1 MATALKLNTITK
13 VIFAS
18 LLAAQGSAWAD
29 DEQSSRE
36 SMDTIVVTGE
46 KTEKSLKETMSS
58 VAVVD
63 KALLENG
70 QLASISEALSEM
82 ANVVV
87 LTGSVPDMRGVSGN
101 GGATGFNSFS
111 GGSKAR
117 VSTLIDGVS
126 QPFVADLTGDTGLWD
141 VEQIEVYRG
150 PQSTSNG
157 RNSIAGAVYMTTKA
171 PTQDFEGA
179 VRVGYRNQDS
189 YLDTAAVVSGALVED
204 VLAFRLSTQYVDG
217 ETFSNPPVYETN
229 PTDRELNK
237 LNTSSTRAKLLYT
250 PSKDLAVQL
259 TYSTYSEEGNSGRKY
274 FVADEPFDYK
284 PLYQRIV
291 DTDSDTTQVNVDY
304 SINDDFSLDVLV
316 AYMDYQWSFE
326 AYEPI
331 ESAES
336 DVSMDERNITLD
348 TKLNFG
354 LNNHFY
360 SGFIGLA
367 YFDRDQEFESVGAT
381 NYYGDD
387 SSKSTA
393 VYGETSFNLSR
404 ELTLTA
410 GLRIEREEQLRNF
423 NMAFRGDQ
431 LVEQLDNSHTVRLP
445 KLAIQYDVSDE
456 TTLFASARRGYNAGG
471 GALDFTAEDYY
482 YYDEET
488 VNTYEIG
495 SRSVIDNGDIN
506 ISANVFYNNFNGYQA
521 LSSERRITN
530 LEDAH
535 SYGLEVDA
543 YSMLGE
549 QWQLHGGLGLLKT
562 NIDESSAFPDAVGS
576 DLNSAPELTASLG
589 LSHWF
594 TDSLKVNL
602 SANYVGEYYGD
613 LTNTEERIAGDYTI
627 TRLSMTYDTE
637 QWLISA
643 FINNALDEE
652 AYTSQEPESGRYPQG
667 YAAVVNPQTVGASV
681 TYRF

>member
-1 MATALKLNTITK
+1 ML
-13 VIFAS
+13 AS
-18 LLAAQGSAWAD
+18 LLVTQGSAWAD
-29 DEQSSRE
+29 DDQSSRK

-58 VAVVD
+58 VAVID
-63 KALLENG
+63 KSLLENG

-87 LTGSVPDMRGVSGN
+87 LTGAVPDMRGVSGN
-101 GGATGFNSFS
+101 GSATGFNSFS

-157 RNSIAGAVYMTTKA
+157 RNSIAGAIYMTTKA

-217 ETFSNPPVYETN
+217 ETFTNPPMYGTN
-229 PTDRELNK
+229 PTDRDLNK

-250 PSKDLAVQL
+250 PSQDLAVQL

-274 FVADEPFDYK
+274 FEAAEPSDYI
-284 PLYQRIV
+284 PLFQRTM
-291 DTDSDTTQVNVDY
+291 DTESDTTQVNVDY
-304 SINDDFSLDVLV
+304 KINDDFSLDVLV
-316 AYMDYQWSFE
+316 AYMDYNWGFE
-326 AYEPI
+326 AYEPL

-336 DVSMDERNITLD
+336 DVSMDESNITVD

-354 LNNHFY
+354 LSSDFY
-360 SGFIGLA
+360 SGFVGLA
-367 YFDRDQEFESVGAT
+367 YFDRDQDFESVGAT

-393 VYGETSFNLSR
+393 IYGETSFNFSR
-404 ELTLTA
+404 DFTLTA

-423 NMAFRGDQ
+423 NMAFRGDT
-431 LVEQLDNSHTVRLP
+431 LVEQLDNSNTLRLP
-445 KLAIQYDVSDE
+445 KLALQYKVTEE

-495 SRSVIDNGDIN
+495 SRSVFNNGDLN
-506 ISANVFYNNFNGYQA
+506 VSTNVFYNNFNGYQA
-521 LSSERRITN
+521 LSSARKITN
-530 LEDAH
+530 IEDAH
-535 SYGLEVDA
+535 SYGLELEA

-549 QWQLHGGLGLLKT
+549 QWQLHGGFGLLKT
-562 NIDESSAFPDAVGS
+562 KIDESIAFPEAVGNE
-576 DLNSAPELTASLG
+576 LNSAPELTASLG
-589 LSHWF
+589 ISHWF
-594 TDSLKVNL
+594 TDSLKVNV
-602 SANYVGEYYGD
+602 SANYVDEFYGD
-613 LTNTEERIAGDYTI
+613 LTNTEERVAGDYTI
-627 TRLSMTYDTE
+627 TRLTMTYDTE

-652 AYTSQEPESGRYPQG
+652 AYTSREPVSGRYPQG
-667 YAAVVNPQTVGASV
+667 YVAVINPQTIGASV

>member
-1 MATALKLNTITK
+1 MATAFKLNSLSA
-13 VIFAS
+13 VIAAS
-18 LLAAQGSAWAD
+18 LLVTNTAVLAD
-29 DEQSSRE
+29 DESNRK

-63 KALLENG
+63 TSLIENG

-87 LTGSVPDMRGVSGN
+87 LTGAVPDMRGVSGN

-141 VEQIEVYRG
+141 MEQIEVYRG

-157 RNSIAGAVYMTTKA
+157 RNSIAGAVYMKTKA
-171 PTQDFEGA
+171 PTQEFEGA
-179 VRVGYRNQDS
+179 VRVGYRNQDN
-189 YLDTAAVVSGALVED
+189 YFDTAAVISGALVED
-204 VLAFRLSTQYVDG
+204 VLAFRLSTQYIDG
-217 ETFSNPPVYETN
+217 ETFSNPPVYDTN
-229 PTDRELNK
+229 PTDQELNK
-237 LNTSSTRAKLLYT
+237 LDTSSTRAKLLYT
-250 PSKDLAVQL
+250 PFEDLSVQL
-259 TYSTYSEEGNSGRKY
+259 TYSTYNEEGNAGRKY
-274 FVADEPFDYK
+274 FEAAEPTDYI
-284 PLYQRIV
+284 PLFQRIL
-291 DTDSDTTQVNVDY
+291 DTESDTTQVNVDY
-304 SINDDFSLDVLV
+304 KINENFSLDVLV
-316 AYMDYQWSFE
+316 AYMDYKWAFD
-326 AYEPI
+326 AYEPQQ
-331 ESAES
+331 SAES
-336 DVSMDERNITLD
+336 DVSMDESNVTLD

-354 LNNHFY
+354 LNSDFY
-360 SGFIGLA
+360 SGFVGLA
-367 YFDRDQEFESVGAT
+367 YFDRDQDFESVGAT
-381 NYYGDD
+381 YYFGDD

-393 VYGETSFNLSR
+393 IYGESSFNLNSQ
-404 ELTLTA
+404 LTLTA
-410 GLRIEREEQLRNF
+410 GLRIEREEQVRNF
-423 NMAFRGDQ
+423 NMAFRGDM
-431 LVEQLDNSHTVRLP
+431 LVEQLDDSHTLRLP
-445 KLAIQYDVSDE
+445 KLALQYKITEE

-495 SRSVIDNGDIN
+495 SRSVLNNGDLN

-521 LSSERRITN
+521 LSAARRITN
-530 LEDAH
+530 IEDAH
-535 SYGLEVDA
+535 SYGLELEA
-543 YSMLGE
+543 YSMLGD

-562 NIDESSAFPDAVGS
+562 KIDESSAFPEAVDN

-602 SANYVGEYYGD
+602 SANYVDEFYGD
-613 LTNTEERIAGDYTI
+613 LTNTEERVAGDYTL
-627 TRLSMTYDTE
+627 TRLTITYDTE

-643 FINNALDEE
+643 FINNAFDEQE
-652 AYTSQEPESGRYPQG
+652 YTAREPASGRYPQG
-667 YAAVVNPQTVGASV
+667 YVGVVNPQTLGASV

>member
-1 MATALKLNTITK
+1 
-13 VIFAS
+13 
-18 LLAAQGSAWAD
+18 
-29 DEQSSRE
+29 
-36 SMDTIVVTGE
+36 
-46 KTEKSLKETMSS
+46 
-58 VAVVD
+58 
-63 KALLENG
+63 
-70 QLASISEALSEM
+70 
-82 ANVVV
+82 
-87 LTGSVPDMRGVSGN
+87 
-101 GGATGFNSFS
+101 
-111 GGSKAR
+111 
-117 VSTLIDGVS
+117 
-126 QPFVADLTGDTGLWD
+126 
-141 VEQIEVYRG
+141 
-150 PQSTSNG
+150 
-157 RNSIAGAVYMTTKA
+157 
-171 PTQDFEGA
+171 

-250 PSKDLAVQL
+250 PSQDLSVQL

-274 FVADEPFDYK
+274 FLADEPFDYE
-284 PLYQRIV
+284 PLYQRIM
-291 DTDSDTTQVNVDY
+291 DTESDTTQVNVDY
-304 SINDDFSLDVLV
+304 KINDDFSLDVLV
-316 AYMDYQWSFE
+316 AYMDYKWGFE
-326 AYEPI
+326 AYEPL

-336 DVSMDERNITLD
+336 DVSMDESNITVD

-354 LNNHFY
+354 LSNDFY
-360 SGFIGLA
+360 SGFVGLA
-367 YFDRDQEFESVGAT
+367 YFDRDQDFESVGAT

-393 VYGETSFNLSR
+393 IYGETSFNLSR
-404 ELTLTA
+404 DFTLTA

-423 NMAFRGDQ
+423 NMAFRGDM
-431 LVEQLDNSHTVRLP
+431 LVEQLDNSHTLRLP
-445 KLAIQYDVSDE
+445 KLAIQYDISDE

-495 SRSVIDNGDIN
+495 SRSVLNNGDIN

-521 LSSERRITN
+521 LSSERKITN
-530 LEDAH
+530 IEDAH
-535 SYGLEVDA
+535 SYGLEVEA

-549 QWQLHGGLGLLKT
+549 QWQLHGGFGLLKT
-562 NIDESSAFPDAVGS
+562 KIDESIAFPEAVGNE
-576 DLNSAPELTASLG
+576 LNSAPELTASLG
-589 LSHWF
+589 VSHWF

-602 SANYVGEYYGD
+602 SANYVDEFYGD
-613 LTNTEERIAGDYTI
+613 LTNTEERVAGDYTI
-627 TRLSMTYDTE
+627 TRLSMSYDTE

-652 AYTSQEPESGRYPQG
+652 AYTAKEPASGRYPQG
-667 YAAVVNPQTVGASV
+667 YVAVVNPQTIGASV